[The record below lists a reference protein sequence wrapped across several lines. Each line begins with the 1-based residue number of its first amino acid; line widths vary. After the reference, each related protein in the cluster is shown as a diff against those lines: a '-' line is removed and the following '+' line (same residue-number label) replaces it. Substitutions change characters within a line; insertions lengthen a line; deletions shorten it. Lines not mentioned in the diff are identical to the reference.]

1 MMVTMNHTTLQGHSA
16 IPQLHSCNQG
26 RDKDCYKVIKQG
38 KIKVIKHQWMNKKL
52 AHLISKLVQNNK
64 AAG

>member
-26 RDKDCYKVIKQG
+26 QGLLQSDKTG
-38 KIKVIKHQWMNKKL
+38 KDLEVIKHQWTNKKL